1 MKILIMG
8 GTGMLGSAITDYLS
22 HFEDL
27 QIHTTIRSKNI
38 PHYIKNNQNIS
49 VIKDIDAQDKTS
61 IFSVINSLKP
71 ELVINCIGMVK
82 QLIEKDDIHLN
93 TIYMNSYLPHQLLKI
108 CSEFNSRLIHVSTD
122 CVFKGDKGLYTEN
135 DTADSVDIYGLSK
148 LLGEINTRNSLTLR
162 TSIIGHELNSKNGLL
177 EWFLSQEGQ
186 VFGYKNAI
194 FSGLPTIEVARVIKE
209 YVIPNTNLTGVY
221 HLSSEPIS
229 KLKLLNIIKK
239 EYQKKISIHEESS
252 FQIDRS
258 LDSSKFKKETGYF
271 SPSWGNLVKFMKEK
285 KLEI

>member
-1 MKILIMG
+1 MG
-8 GTGMLGSAITDYLS
+8 GTGMLGSTITNYLS

-38 PHYIKNNQNIS
+38 PCYIKSNKNIS
-49 VIKDIDAQDKTS
+49 VIKDIDAQDKTA
-61 IFSVINSLKP
+61 IFSVISSLKP
-71 ELVINCIGMVK
+71 HLVINCIGMVK
-82 QLIEKDDIHLN
+82 QLIEKDDIHSK

-108 CSEFNSRLIHVSTD
+108 CSYFNSRLIHISTD

-135 DTADSVDIYGLSK
+135 DIADSSDIYGLSK

-162 TSIIGHELNSKNGLL
+162 TSIIGHELDSKNGLL

-186 VFGYKNAI
+186 VSGYKNAI

-209 YVIPNTNLTGVY
+209 YVIPNTNLTGIY

-229 KLKLLNIIKK
+229 KLNLLNIIKK
-239 EYQKKISIHEESS
+239 EYQKKISIHEDSS

-258 LDSSKFKKETGYF
+258 LDSSKFKEETGYF
-271 SPSWGNLVKFMKEK
+271 SPSWNNLVKFMKEK
-285 KLEI
+285 KLET